1 MIRTSHAYLCTY
13 LPSDLAMTS
22 CDLYVSNY
30 AFVICYMIY
39 TCLSCLAWSNGAI
52 LSVTG
57 EYLDAIAP
65 NAEEEQETPQ

>member
-1 MIRTSHAYLCTY
+1 MIHSFTHY
-13 LPSDLAMTS
+13 
-22 CDLYVSNY
+22 DLYLFIVLD
-30 AFVICYMIY
+30 FM
-39 TCLSCLAWSNGAI
+39 SNGAI